1 MQTAIDAIANPYR
14 REILRLLWGGEEL
27 SSGEIAR
34 HFPVTWQSISRNLK
48 VLRTAGLVA
57 ESRRGAQ
64 RDYRADRAALRPLE
78 DLLHRRWEQ
87 KLDKIGALAAEDQR
101 GRRGR

>member
-1 MQTAIDAIANPYR
+1 MQTAIDAISNPYR
-14 REILRLLWGGEEL
+14 RQILRLLWEGKEL

-57 ESRRGAQ
+57 ESRRGTQ
-64 RDYRADRAALRPLE
+64 RYYRADREALRPLE
-78 DLLHRRWEQ
+78 DLLHRMWEQ
-87 KLDKIGALAAEDQR
+87 KLDKIVALAEEDQR
-101 GRRGR
+101 RKRRR